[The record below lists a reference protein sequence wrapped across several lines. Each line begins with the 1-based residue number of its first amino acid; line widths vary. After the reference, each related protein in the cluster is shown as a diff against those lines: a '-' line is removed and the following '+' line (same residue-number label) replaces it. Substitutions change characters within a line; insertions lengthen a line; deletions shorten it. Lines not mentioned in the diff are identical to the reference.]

1 MANRLEVRK
10 AAVKRALNRS
20 KSDWAIAYW
29 RRVYQKLKTST
40 LDARTPVAPTLPNA
54 FPRQKSQQSRGS
66 TNDFPLNQRG
76 K

>member
-20 KSDWAIAYW
+20 KSDWAIEYW

-40 LDARTPVAPTLPNA
+40 LDARTPVVQTFPNA
-54 FPRQKSQQSRGS
+54 FPRQ
-66 TNDFPLNQRG
+66 
-76 K
+76 

>member
-20 KSDWAIAYW
+20 KSDWAIEYW

-40 LDARTPVAPTLPNA
+40 LDARTPVVQTFPNA
-54 FPRQKSQQSRGS
+54 FPRQKTHPPRGS
-66 TNDFPLNQRG
+66 TNDFPLDQRG